1 LTPLTSTIRKVHDA
15 SDGDREKPEFERPVT
30 TIGGDAKQSF
40 DEVHGVLSKLETMPA
55 ILIVAAPDLE

>member
-40 DEVHGVLSKLETMPA
+40 DEVHGVFSPSWKRCLQFSLLQRQT
-55 ILIVAAPDLE
+55 